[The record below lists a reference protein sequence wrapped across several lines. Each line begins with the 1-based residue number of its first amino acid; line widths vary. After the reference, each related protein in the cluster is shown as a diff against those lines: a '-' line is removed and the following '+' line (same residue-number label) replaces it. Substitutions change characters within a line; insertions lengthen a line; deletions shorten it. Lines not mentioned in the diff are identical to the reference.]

1 MEVWREAPTGGKKS
15 RTIFKTRY
23 DEGDVQV
30 AVQWYEHAVIG
41 EEDKWE
47 MTGGPPATAGVVVNT
62 ATGVFADCF
71 NAIDLRLTG
80 FDVGLGKKDGYGDV
94 VRQRRT
100 AVGGQLALGG
110 RTAGVRQGRTGRRR
124 ACVEGGTAARARG
137 TGCVPWLTPC

>member
-71 NAIDLRLTG
+71 NAIALRLTG

-100 AVGGQLALGG
+100 AVTNSRSDA
-110 RTAGVRQGRTGRRR
+110 VRRGS
-124 ACVEGGTAARARG
+124 AKAARAEEGRVWKVAQQHVREALDACHG
-137 TGCVPWLTPC
+137 